1 MRAFLI
7 ALFVTCSSVAGAAA
21 PAVVAPLQGVASV
34 DGRPQPNVVVWL
46 EGGRAGAP
54 PDAPQPV
61 MDQKNLQFLPQVL
74 AVRVGTRVRFPND
87 DRVFHNVFSFKD
99 GKKFDLGLYP
109 VGAQK
114 FVRFDQPGVS
124 RLFCNIHPKMAA
136 YIVAVDSSYFAT
148 TDERGA
154 FRIDAPHGT
163 YTYHAW
169 RAGGEILTGTV
180 TVGSGAPLGIT
191 WP

>member
-1 MRAFLI
+1 MRACLI
-7 ALFVTCSSVAGAAA
+7 ALFIACSFVAAAAA
-21 PAVVAPLQGVASV
+21 PAVVAPLQGVATV

-46 EGGRAGAP
+46 EGGPAGTR
-54 PDAPQPV
+54 PDPRQPV
-61 MDQKNLQFLPQVL
+61 MDQRNLQFLPQVL
-74 AVRVGTRVRFPND
+74 AIRVGTTVRFPND

-109 VGAQK
+109 VGAVK
-114 FVRFDQPGVS
+114 LVKFDQPGVS

-154 FRIDAPHGT
+154 FYIDAPQGT

-169 RAGGEILTGTV
+169 RAGGEVLEGTV
-180 TVGSGAPLGIT
+180 TVGSGAALGIK